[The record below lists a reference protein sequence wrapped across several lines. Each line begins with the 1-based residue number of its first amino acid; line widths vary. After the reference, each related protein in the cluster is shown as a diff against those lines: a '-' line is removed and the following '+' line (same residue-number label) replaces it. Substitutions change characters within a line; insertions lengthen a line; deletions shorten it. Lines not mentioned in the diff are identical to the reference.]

1 MDDNTKVEDNK
12 KTLADL
18 YSELNATRD
27 CINVLADVK
36 AKLTRNKVMGVE
48 LPR

>member
-1 MDDNTKVEDNK
+1 MGDNNKEGDK

-18 YSELNATRD
+18 YSELSATRD
-27 CINVLADVK
+27 CINVLDDVK
-36 AKLTRNKVMGVE
+36 AKLTKNKVMGAE